1 MTSETD
7 AAAHLLSQLIFSLC
21 LTFVKEIE
29 DDKRGD
35 TSGLKKRSQYMAAR
49 AIFIPHSNLKDGSSS
64 LLLLSLHL
72 PKN

>member
-29 DDKRGD
+29 DDKRGE
-35 TSGLKKRSQYMAAR
+35 TQLVLKKITVYTAAAR
-49 AIFIPHSNLKDGSSS
+49 AIFIPHSNLKDGSTVAYYY
-64 LLLLSLHL
+64 
-72 PKN
+72 